1 MRRLSTKEKV
11 SVERCTLDALKEN
24 ISDFQRRN
32 ASPKRIVIEQIKNVL
47 DVASS
52 DRVFEEA
59 HGVTEEEEEEEEEE
73 VEEEEEEE
81 EEKEEEE
88 DEDDVDDNDDD
99 ESRRESLTLRTK
111 STTTMHRYALTS
123 PQPQR

>member
-1 MRRLSTKEKV
+1 MYGRKEDGDV
-11 SVERCTLDALKEN
+11 SE
-24 ISDFQRRN
+24 
-32 ASPKRIVIEQIKNVL
+32 VL

-73 VEEEEEEE
+73 VEEKEEEEE
-81 EEKEEEE
+81 EEEE